1 MNVVRII
8 ACRVEPW
15 TGRHI
20 PEQSCEYLKTSEG
33 LPAIRVEWKGLFFGR
48 AQGTFVFARDAS
60 SVARLSDEKARI
72 EAKVSTFFRGGD
84 IGTQIGARSGMA
96 AGGLGTI
103 IGGLLGTLVAGS
115 ASLALSRQ
123 PSEIKGFAVSFLN
136 EKGGKCY
143 FMAVATPAV
152 VEEVLACIPVERM
165 KPDDDPLL

>member
-72 EAKVSTFFRGGD
+72 EAKVSTFFRGG
-84 IGTQIGARSGMA
+84 
-96 AGGLGTI
+96 
-103 IGGLLGTLVAGS
+103 V
-115 ASLALSRQ
+115 
-123 PSEIKGFAVSFLN
+123 LN